1 MPYDEKLAG
10 RVRDALAGRRGVTE
24 KKMFGGL
31 SFLLNGNMCCGVA
44 RENLVVRVGP
54 DQYEK
59 ALSKPSARPMDFTGR
74 ALQGFVYVSPTGVSD
89 RDLAEELGRHEGRFR
104 AIPPEK
110 GVTGSTSHG
119 A

>member
-31 SFLLNGNMCCGVA
+31 SFLLNGSMCCGVA

-74 ALQGFVYVSPTGVSD
+74 ALQGFVYVSPTGSRTATSLKNWVDMRVDFARS
-89 RDLAEELGRHEGRFR
+89 L
-104 AIPPEK
+104 PKK
-110 GVTGSTSHG
+110 G
-119 A
+119 